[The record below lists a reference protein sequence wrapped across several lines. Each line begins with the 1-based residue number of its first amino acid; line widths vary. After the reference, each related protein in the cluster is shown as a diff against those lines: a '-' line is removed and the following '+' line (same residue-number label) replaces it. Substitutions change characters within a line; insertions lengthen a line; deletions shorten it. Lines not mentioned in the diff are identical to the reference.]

1 MAVEVVVH
9 HTCSSSWKLYR
20 DAKARGLQA
29 RFVPA
34 SLADLRRAVLGIP
47 AVFADGR
54 LVLYDPVTADDLEAL
69 LKGSAGRDLPVDE
82 AIQNF
87 VTGVVYNQALLSLA
101 LLHKSFRP
109 ILADREIAEV
119 LTRARFH
126 GAPDAAEAAARE
138 ISRRDAQL
146 FSENREK
153 MLRALAYGLVRE
165 LYWLGVSPSNVDAE
179 RAAMWIMAKA
189 TVGRIGLQYPRPHVD
204 RDIAEAVAAILKE
217 RGGHYLEKIAE
228 EQAAISSDRDFLS
241 LFG

>member
-1 MAVEVVVH
+1 
-9 HTCSSSWKLYR
+9 
-20 DAKARGLQA
+20 
-29 RFVPA
+29 
-34 SLADLRRAVLGIP
+34 
-47 AVFADGR
+47 
-54 LVLYDPVTADDLEAL
+54 
-69 LKGSAGRDLPVDE
+69 
-82 AIQNF
+82 
-87 VTGVVYNQALLSLA
+87 
-101 LLHKSFRP
+101 
-109 ILADREIAEV
+109 
-119 LTRARFH
+119 
-126 GAPDAAEAAARE
+126 
-138 ISRRDAQL
+138 
-146 FSENREK
+146 